1 VAVDNLILE
10 EKAMPSE
17 RDATTR
23 LWKVYQLLS
32 DVARMPEPEV
42 DSGEMNRTIIDLR
55 TMTVTTLP
63 PDK

>member
-1 VAVDNLILE
+1 MAVDNLILE

-42 DSGEMNRTIIDLR
+42 DSDEMTRTKR
-55 TMTVTTLP
+55 V
-63 PDK
+63 